1 MLNYLI
7 LIGKIYLWSC
17 RRNEVLATINSFIV
31 RVSGKYEIEKYICDK
46 NKSLQ
51 KLIDKWTL

>member
-1 MLNYLI
+1 M
-7 LIGKIYLWSC
+7 SC
-17 RRNEVLATINSFIV
+17 RRNEVLPIINSFIV

-51 KLIDKWTL
+51 KLADKWTL

>member
-1 MLNYLI
+1 MYI
-7 LIGKIYLWSC
+7 VKYIYGVA
-17 RRNEVLATINSFIV
+17 EGMKYVPTINSFIV
-31 RVSGKYEIEKYICDK
+31 RVSGKCEIEKYICDK